1 MVSVKEASKK
11 LLIVSNRLP
20 LSVSKK
26 NGRIF
31 FKKSSGGLSTAVS
44 SLSDLHNLTWIGW
57 PGIASE
63 DLTPADKRKIIKE
76 FKKKNLIPVFLNKSQ
91 IDRFYDGYS
100 NNSIWPLFHYFQSLA
115 SYSDKNWN
123 GYQQV
128 NKLFAKHVAKVADKN
143 SIIWVHDYQLMLLP
157 GMIRSAVPESNIG
170 FFLHIPFPS
179 YELFR
184 LLPKG
189 QAILK
194 GILGADLIGF
204 HIYDYVRHFLSSIYR
219 SLGLKHTFGSLI
231 YKDRLINVDAF
242 PIGIDY
248 DKFANAHKNKLVKKQ
263 LEILN
268 NYYKNKKIILSVDRL
283 DYTKGILNRLEAFEI
298 LLKKNPEYRRKI
310 NLIVIAVP
318 SRIGVEIYRQL
329 RGKVETTIS
338 RINGAYGTVDWTP
351 ISYQYRNL
359 PFAEVA
365 ALFIRSDIAL
375 LTPLRDGMNLV
386 AKEYVASKQ
395 DQAGTLILSEL
406 TGVSDELPEA
416 ITINPN
422 DINSIV
428 EATENALNLSKKS
441 QIVELK
447 KIQKRLKLYDV
458 YAWAE
463 DFISSINETKKTQSQ
478 KSRKLLDKTSVEKV
492 ARNFKESKKRL
503 IMLDY
508 DGTLRDFSIDHTSRG
523 NNPTR
528 KIKTILFDLCKDKN
542 TKVCVVSG
550 RPKELL
556 DRWFGDL
563 PVALGAEHGGWIK
576 NDGEWSRQD
585 IFWRDYRGQVLEL
598 MNKYAERTPGSTVE
612 IKDFSLVWHYR
623 NVSNELA
630 NVRSANLINKLNEIL
645 EGSEFEV
652 HIGSK
657 VVEVKAKNIHK
668 GMIVDDLIAEYKPD
682 FTLAIGDD
690 YTDEDMFRSLPNDG
704 YSIKVGLRETEAR
717 YQVTSVN
724 EVLKLLKNLA

>member
-1 MVSVKEASKK
+1 MSVRKDPKK

-20 LSVSKK
+20 LSVIKK
-26 NGRIF
+26 NGRIE
-31 FKKSSGGLSTAVS
+31 FKKSAGGLSTAVS
-44 SLSDLHNLTWIGW
+44 SLKDTYNLTWIGW
-57 PGIASE
+57 PGIANE
-63 DLTPADKRKIIKE
+63 DLTAADKRKITKE
-76 FKKKNLIPVFLNKSQ
+76 FKAQNLIPVFLTKSQ
-91 IDRFYDGYS
+91 IERFYDGYS
-100 NNSIWPLFHYFQSLA
+100 NDSIWPLFHYFQYLA

-128 NKLFAKHVAKVADKN
+128 NKLFAKQVIKNADED
-143 SIIWVHDYQLMLLP
+143 STIWVHDYQLMLLP
-157 GMIRSAVPESNIG
+157 GMIRTSLPDSSIG

-189 QAILK
+189 QEILK

-219 SLGLKHTFGSLI
+219 GLGLRHTFGSLV
-231 YKDRLINVDAF
+231 YKDRLVNVDAF

-248 DKFANAHKNKLVKKQ
+248 DKFANAHKSERVKKQ
-263 LEILN
+263 LEVLEGH
-268 NYYKNKKIILSVDRL
+268 YKDKTIILSVDRL

-298 LLKKNPEYRRKI
+298 LLKKYPQYRRKV

-329 RGKVETTIS
+329 RGEVETTIS

-351 ISYQYRNL
+351 ISYQYKNL
-359 PFAEVA
+359 PFSEVA

-395 DQAGTLILSEL
+395 NRPGALILSEM
-406 TGVSDELPEA
+406 TGASDELPEA
-416 ITINPN
+416 ITVNPN

-428 EATENALNLSKKS
+428 DATVNAMKPSTKS
-441 QIVELK
+441 QVAELK
-447 KIQKRLKLYDV
+447 KIQQRLKNYDV

-463 DFISSINETKKTQSQ
+463 DFISSIDETKKVQSQ
-478 KSRKLLDKTSVEKV
+478 KSHKLIGEESLAKII
-492 ARNFKESKKRL
+492 RNFKKADKRL
-503 IMLDY
+503 ILLDY
-508 DGTLRDFSIDHTSRG
+508 DGTLRNFTSDHTSRK
-523 NNPTR
+523 NSPTQ
-528 KIKTILFDLCKDKN
+528 KIKKTLINLCKNKN

-550 RPKELL
+550 RPKEML
-556 DRWFGDL
+556 DKWFADL
-563 PVALGAEHGGWIK
+563 PVSLAAEHGGWIK

-585 IFWRDYRGQVLEL
+585 IFWRDYHSQVLDL
-598 MNKYAERTPGSTVE
+598 MNKYSERTPGSTVE
-612 IKDFSLVWHYR
+612 VKDFSLVWHYR
-623 NVSNELA
+623 NVSSELA
-630 NVRSANLINKLNEIL
+630 NVRSANLINKLSEVL

-652 HIGSK
+652 HSGSK
-657 VVEVKAKNIHK
+657 VIEVKAKDTHK
-668 GMIVDDLIAEYKPD
+668 GTVVDDLMAQYKPD

-690 YTDEDMFRSLPNDG
+690 YTDEDMFRSLPDDG
-704 YSIKVGLRETEAR
+704 YGIKVGLRETDAR
-717 YQVTSVN
+717 YQVTSVD
-724 EVLKLLKNLA
+724 EVIKLLAKLA